1 MSRPLFLSRSHVR
14 VIPHRD
20 IADAD
25 RRSPVER
32 IRRYEDE
39 KRRWVDLHP
48 EATSAEYQAAMT
60 AIACRCGV

>member
-1 MSRPLFLSRSHVR
+1 MTARFFLPKSDVR
-14 VIPHRD
+14 QFPHRD

-39 KRRWVDLHP
+39 KRRWVDQHP

-60 AIACRCGV
+60 RLACEAGI